1 MNDKLTILI
10 PTRDREE
17 YLIWSI
23 KSCLNTAYHPLEV
36 LICDN
41 SSTSQTYETF
51 LSFEDPRLKYIKA
64 PTFLS
69 MVANWEFA
77 VSQVEEGYISILGD
91 DDAFLPEGVE
101 KAMCLLKKNGLNSI
115 SWRQASYRWP
125 GNEFAKIPELYELPL
140 SSGNSIR
147 QPIDYIEPVLQ
158 ARLHP
163 NHLPCI
169 YHGIVHIDIIRKVKE
184 IGNGQFF
191 NSRIPDYYAI
201 MILSCVVDRYIYC
214 FEPLTIAG
222 SSPKSNGNAQV
233 MLDKK
238 FETVKNDFAKG
249 QEDIEFHPRLQF
261 VHVYSILI
269 WEAFLQASSQGCN
282 QFSDLVNPRMQL
294 QNAIKEAAAFNL
306 LSVEFKKI
314 QKIAIEFRLPQQE
327 MPSNFRS
334 FLYKWQYH
342 LKHYLYFWT
351 NGVFIDCRSLK
362 IDNIFDLSNLHFK
375 LLSTYG
381 NKVYF
386 LFHNGFLLT
395 RFFFQRYLSF
405 KL

>member
-1 MNDKLTILI
+1 MIEKLTILI

-17 YLIWSI
+17 YLIWCI
-23 KSCLNTAYHPLEV
+23 KSCLNSSYHPLEV

-41 SSTSQTYETF
+41 SSTSLTHDTF
-51 LSFEDPRLKYIKA
+51 LSFSDPRLKYIKA

-77 VSQVEEGYISILGD
+77 ISQVEEGFISILGD
-91 DDAFLPEGVE
+91 DDAFLPEGVV
-101 KAMCLLKKNGLNSI
+101 KAMGHLKKNSLKSI

-125 GNEFAKIPELYELPL
+125 GNEFAKIPELYELPI

-147 QPIDYIEPVLQ
+147 KPKDFINSVLQ

-163 NHLPCI
+163 NNLPCI
-169 YHGIVHIDIIRKVKE
+169 YHGIVHIDLIRKVKE

-201 MILSCVVDRYIYC
+201 MILSCVVDDYIYSY
-214 FEPLTIAG
+214 EPLTIAG

-238 FETVKNDFAKG
+238 FENVKNEFAKG
-249 QEDIEFHPRLQF
+249 QEDIEFHSRLKF

-269 WEAFLQASSQGCN
+269 WEAFLQAKSQGCN
-282 QFSDLVNPRMQL
+282 QFSDLVNPKMQIR
-294 QNAIKEAAAFNL
+294 NAIKEAAAFNL
-306 LSVEFKKI
+306 LNEEFEKI
-314 QKIAIEFRLPQQE
+314 QQIAMKFQLLQSDR
-327 MPSNFRS
+327 PSIFRS

-342 LKHYLYFWT
+342 LKHYFYFWT
-351 NGVFIDCRSLK
+351 NSVFIDCRRLK

-375 LLSTYG
+375 LLRTYG
-381 NKVYF
+381 NKIYF

-395 RFFFQRYLSF
+395 RYFFKKYLSF